1 MKAQQTSPLRFAA
14 KFIVL
19 FLAFYY
25 LNIVFF
31 SITSHGRHY
40 TPWFAEHLN
49 YIKWLRDFLIW
60 CSAAILKCFGFAV
73 VTNDYSLL
81 VAGKGMITLVY
92 SCLGLGVMSFF
103 SAFVLAF
110 PKPLKAKL
118 IFLLIGLM
126 VIQSLNI
133 ARFVFLAIFWDKK
146 GSQIIDHHTIFNA
159 LIYILIGISL
169 YFWVKAD
176 NRTTANNVKNR
187 A

>member
-1 MKAQQTSPLRFAA
+1 MRFAIT
-14 KFIVL
+14 FIAL

-25 LNIVFF
+25 FNIGFF
-31 SITSHGRHY
+31 SITSQGRHY
-40 TPWFAEHLN
+40 TPFFAEHLN

-103 SAFVLAF
+103 SAFVIAF
-110 PKPLKAKL
+110 PKPLNAKI
-118 IFLLIGLM
+118 IFLLTGLLI
-126 VIQSLNI
+126 IQFLNI

-146 GSQIIDHHTIFNA
+146 NGQIIDHHTIFNG
-159 LIYILIGISL
+159 LIYILISISL

-176 NRTTANNVKNR
+176 TGTTANDVKNR